1 MLVSTRVYN
10 PLKSVGDYKI
20 VVAFHTSLLYNNS
33 IVIEKGFQMSFEKRV
48 LSVVSEVTSVPAHF
62 FNGTLFLETTDSK
75 IATDV
80 FFTLTEKVTAAL
92 AFGKCGS
99 ETSYDFL

>member
-1 MLVSTRVYN
+1 MNESNVLAVV
-10 PLKSVGDYKI
+10 KSVTD
-20 VVAFHTSLLYNNS
+20 T
-33 IVIEKGFQMSFEKRV
+33 
-48 LSVVSEVTSVPAHF
+48 PAYF
-62 FNGTLFLETTDSK
+62 FNGTLFLETQDSK

-80 FFTLTEKVTAAL
+80 FFKLCDDVTPAI